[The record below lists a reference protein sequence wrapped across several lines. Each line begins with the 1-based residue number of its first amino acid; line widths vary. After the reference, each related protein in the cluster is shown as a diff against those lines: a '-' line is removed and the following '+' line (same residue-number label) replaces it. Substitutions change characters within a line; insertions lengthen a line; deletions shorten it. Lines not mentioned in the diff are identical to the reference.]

1 MTKLLAEPQR
11 KPGVSP
17 STPSATK
24 PIYHKE
30 PIPRRRKKTGARN
43 RHQDSRR
50 PQPPVIHQRMVL
62 RLERCPVCQSR
73 LNPCQQTRTRIVEDL
88 PERIDPVVTEYT
100 IHRDGCPPCRQ
111 RVEPK
116 VTKTLPDAPI
126 GNHVL
131 ALSAWLHYGL
141 GVTIETILSV
151 FNFHLH
157 FKRTAGGL
165 RRWSIA

>member
-100 IHRDGCPPCRQ
+100 IHRDGCPPYR
-111 RVEPK
+111 P
-116 VTKTLPDAPI
+116 
-126 GNHVL
+126 
-131 ALSAWLHYGL
+131 GL
-141 GVTIETILSV
+141 GVLACADPCTLAG
-151 FNFHLH
+151 
-157 FKRTAGGL
+157 TARPAVERQERSPFGPALAAAPARVVYVLGSRGGSL
-165 RRWSIA
+165 